1 LVPQAGRPHIRWVQ
15 GRRKHTTIW
24 AAFIRMHLAL
34 LVGAD
39 FITRADN
46 LLRAV
51 RLESRPGTSPK
62 SPFTRTSG
70 DRVTRAKAT
79 VTPRLASLLP
89 GISIRLAS
97 GRLRLAT
104 SRIDSSMMR
113 NGFPKMPTP
122 ANEPFSE
129 LQTLEKRRRHHLE
142 EIGEKFGVR

>member
-1 LVPQAGRPHIRWVQ
+1 
-15 GRRKHTTIW
+15 
-24 AAFIRMHLAL
+24 MHLAL

-39 FITRADN
+39 FITQADN
-46 LLRAV
+46 LLLAV
-51 RLESRPGTSPK
+51 FRPSREPPGWTSPG

-70 DRVTRAKAT
+70 DRVMRAKAT

-89 GISIRLAS
+89 GISKRLAS

-129 LQTLEKRRRHHLE
+129 LQTVEKRRRHHLG

>member
-1 LVPQAGRPHIRWVQ
+1 MRPRPAQAHDNLGGFHSDASC
-15 GRRKHTTIW
+15 
-24 AAFIRMHLAL
+24 AAR
-34 LVGAD
+34 GAD
-39 FITRADN
+39 FITQADN
-46 LLRAV
+46 LLLAV
-51 RLESRPGTSPK
+51 FRPSREPPGWTSPG

-89 GISIRLAS
+89 GISIRLVS

-129 LQTLEKRRRHHLE
+129 LQREASSSSPRGDRRE
-142 EIGEKFGVR
+142 VRRPLRD